1 MEVTNTTVPT
11 RLKKYNPN
19 WYTVAAVATA
29 LQLSV
34 DNDIEAK
41 ALPKA
46 RCIDF
51 RDLSKVGSVPSTST
65 VLIFDNKNLEAAS
78 VNTVLSANDTEDQ
91 EEFTDVA
98 IKPRYVKEFK
108 IKVATIKIQKALPKI
123 FVD

>member
-11 RLKKYNPN
+11 RLKKYNYN

-29 LQLSV
+29 LQISI

-41 ALPKA
+41 SLTKA

-51 RDLSKVGSVPSTST
+51 RDFSTAGSIPPTST
-65 VLIFDNKNLEAAS
+65 ALAFDNKNFEAS
-78 VNTVLSANDTEDQ
+78 VITVLSSNGIDDQ
-91 EEFTDVA
+91 DDFTDVA

-108 IKVATIKIQKALPKI
+108 IKVATIRIDKSLPKI

>member
-41 ALPKA
+41 AVPKA

-51 RDLSKVGSVPSTST
+51 RDLSTAGSIPSTST
-65 VLIFDNKNLEAAS
+65 VIAFDNKNFFEASA
-78 VNTVLSANDTEDQ
+78 NTVLSFNGPEDQ
-91 EEFTDVA
+91 DDVTDVA

-108 IKVATIKIQKALPKI
+108 IKVATIKIDKSLPKI